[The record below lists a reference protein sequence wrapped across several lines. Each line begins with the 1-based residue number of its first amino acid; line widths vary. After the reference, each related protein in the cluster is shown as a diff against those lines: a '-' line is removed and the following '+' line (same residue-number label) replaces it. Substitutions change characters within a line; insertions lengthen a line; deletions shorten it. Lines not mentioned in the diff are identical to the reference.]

1 MLYYVRCIHIVSI
14 CNAKTITVSI
24 SGWRLWYILCLNCER
39 IFLRIQGQCFTVLTR
54 LSVQVIVGL
63 KKIHIRPNRPKN
75 EASELNVV
83 LQLHY
88 QVKNT
93 HILTD
98 SSQCKIGICSSLH
111 AYLQQM
117 INSFPS
123 CSSVLVTSITPTM
136 SFMWLI
142 IKVGNLLHT
151 FRMVS
156 MYNQHYQW
164 KIPTTLL
171 ALASQE
177 WRWAYMMSAQHLSC
191 CQSCYVANFRV
202 SFN

>member
-1 MLYYVRCIHIVSI
+1 MGLSPHYLALLYHTFSLFTGYQRFETAKCFVSLKRDMLYYVRCIHIVSI

-88 QVKNT
+88 QVKKYT
-93 HILTD
+93 YTYWF
-98 SSQCKIGICSSLH
+98 K
-111 AYLQQM
+111 
-117 INSFPS
+117 
-123 CSSVLVTSITPTM
+123 
-136 SFMWLI
+136 
-142 IKVGNLLHT
+142 
-151 FRMVS
+151 S
-156 MYNQHYQW
+156 M
-164 KIPTTLL
+164 
-171 ALASQE
+171 
-177 WRWAYMMSAQHLSC
+177 
-191 CQSCYVANFRV
+191 
-202 SFN
+202 